1 MKVDFGVD
9 FRVEK
14 PSEGMP
20 ITLSLVCATYNAGFL
35 LKKLIESYK
44 AEKIP
49 KIEFIIVDGA
59 SSDNTC
65 EIILNNS
72 DIIDK
77 AISEPDS
84 GIYDAWNKALK
95 LCSGRYV
102 AFIGADDRIAPG
114 ALSGLVHYIELMSS
128 DPHVI
133 SGYSIQTRQG
143 VPVAL
148 LGGECRPQM
157 LWRRM
162 MVSHIL
168 CAHKLDWLLNAG
180 GFDISYKSSG
190 DYELLL
196 RNRKHLVAENVNF
209 ILAYVEDGGISTVS
223 HLPFLEDYR
232 ARLNNGIHWSVCILL
247 LLRAVVGRTIRKWF
261 L

>member
-9 FRVEK
+9 FLVDK

-44 AEKIP
+44 GEKIP
-49 KIEFIIVDGA
+49 RIEFIIVDGA
-59 SSDNTC
+59 SSDNTR

-114 ALSGLVHYIELMSS
+114 ALSGLVQYIELMSS

-133 SGYSIQTRQG
+133 SGYSIQTR
-143 VPVAL
+143 
-148 LGGECRPQM
+148 
-157 LWRRM
+157 
-162 MVSHIL
+162 H
-168 CAHKLDWLLNAG
+168 
-180 GFDISYKSSG
+180 F
-190 DYELLL
+190 
-196 RNRKHLVAENVNF
+196 
-209 ILAYVEDGGISTVS
+209 
-223 HLPFLEDYR
+223 PF
-232 ARLNNGIHWSVCILL
+232 
-247 LLRAVVGRTIRKWF
+247 
-261 L
+261 

>member
-1 MKVDFGVD
+1 
-9 FRVEK
+9 
-14 PSEGMP
+14 MP
-20 ITLSLVCATYNAGFL
+20 IVLSIVCAARNVAHSIQSLFD
-35 LKKLIESYK
+35 SYK
-44 AEKIP
+44 QEGIAQTEL
-49 KIEFIIVDGA
+49 IVIDGD
-59 SSDNTC
+59 SSDNTR

-72 DIIDK
+72 DIIGK

-209 ILAYVEDGGISTVS
+209 ILAFVEDGGISTVS
-223 HLPFLEDYR
+223 YLAFIEDYR